1 MALPAANINLVPPPQ
16 ISACVFCGARAL
28 GAERPFVAFD
38 GGVDDD
44 EMVPARLVETVDDQ
58 PGVRAYR
65 SRDAFGR
72 GSSTIAVVK
81 PMACGDCITT
91 AAGLI
96 GLEDVTPLRA
106 EADELRAEFQR
117 VQADL
122 AQATA
127 EKTEAEDA
135 LREPIPRL
143 LLEATAPPPDAPGQ
157 QASQASG
164 HATVAFA
171 LRVASYRAQCL
182 ENVPEVA
189 THRRPALSRP

>member
-44 EMVPARLVETVDDQ
+44 EMVPAGLVETVDDQ

-106 EADELRAEFQR
+106 EADDQRAELQR
-117 VQADL
+117 VQAEL

-127 EKTEAEDA
+127 ERDEAQEA
-135 LREPIPRL
+135 LK
-143 LLEATAPPPDAPGQ
+143 ATAAFQTLLGAASPPSKAKPKA
-157 QASQASG
+157 AA
-164 HATVAFA
+164 
-171 LRVASYRAQCL
+171 
-182 ENVPEVA
+182 
-189 THRRPALSRP
+189 

>member
-135 LREPIPRL
+135 LRATAAMQRL
-143 LLEATAPPPDAPGQ
+143 LSAPPPSKAK
-157 QASQASG
+157 AKA
-164 HATVAFA
+164 AA
-171 LRVASYRAQCL
+171 
-182 ENVPEVA
+182 
-189 THRRPALSRP
+189 